1 MAHEALAAR
10 CSQLVKSYYTETGVV
25 RALEGIDASFATGT
39 VTAVV
44 GPSGS
49 GKSSLLRLLAGMDR
63 PTAGEVYVAGV
74 SLNSISNR
82 KLRKVRHGLVGYVF
96 QRPSDNFISYLTVA
110 EHLRLAAGSPPPEGA
125 PKPEELL
132 KSLGI
137 GERADHLPHELSGGE
152 QQRAAFAQVLMTN
165 PGLVVADEPTAELD
179 GQSGEDLLRVV
190 KSLTDIGIAFIIAT
204 HDPKVARMADR
215 KIDIDHGRLKI
226 SFQAPTRPAV
236 EPKRILE
243 AARASTSRLA
253 TPRRPY
259 EDSPHSL
266 FRRDPKAI
274 HPIDTNAPLIE
285 LARISKTYLRGSE
298 KVHAVGDVSLEL
310 GPGKVLGLMGR
321 SGSGKTTLLSIV
333 AGWETPDEGTITWF
347 TTGGQRQETGH
358 QGRLPWKQAAVV
370 PQKLGLIEEFSV
382 RKNIEYPAR
391 LDGSLEEHR
400 NRVDE
405 LIEQFGLEDLAERVP
420 AETSVGQQQRVA
432 LARALVMS
440 PRLLLADEP
449 SGHQDARWV
458 NDVFKA
464 LKAAA
469 AAGTC
474 CLIATHNEE
483 VSEFFDTIYQM
494 SEGRLADK
502 ASPPS

>member
-1 MAHEALAAR
+1 LQRETVAAT

-25 RALEGIDASFATGT
+25 RALEGIDATFATGT

-63 PTAGEVYVAGV
+63 PTAGEVTVAGI
-74 SLNSISNR
+74 SLNAISNR
-82 KLRKVRHGLVGYVF
+82 KLRKVRHGMVGYVF
-96 QRPSDNFISYLTVA
+96 QRPSDNFISYLTVS

-132 KSLGI
+132 KALGI

-190 KSLTDIGIAFIIAT
+190 KGLTDIGIAFIIAT
-204 HDPKVARMADR
+204 HDAKVARMADR
-215 KIDIDHGRLKI
+215 KIEIDHGRLK
-226 SFQAPTRPAV
+226 SSVRSATRPAV

-243 AARASTSRLA
+243 ATSTSTRLSS
-253 TPRRPY
+253 TRRPY
-259 EDSPHSL
+259 ENSPHSI
-266 FRRDPKAI
+266 FRRNPKPVHEMTA
-274 HPIDTNAPLIE
+274 DVPLIE
-285 LARISKTYLRGSE
+285 LKHISKTYLRGSE
-298 KVHAVGDVSLEL
+298 HVHAVEDVSLDL
-310 GPGKVLGLMGR
+310 APGKVLGLMGR
-321 SGSGKTTLLSIV
+321 SGSGKTTLLNIV
-333 AGWETPDEGTITWF
+333 AGWETADKGTIAWF
-347 TTGGQRQETGH
+347 DPDGTRRETTH

-370 PQKLGLIEEFSV
+370 PQKLGLIEELSV

-391 LDGSLEEHR
+391 LDGTLDEHR
-400 NRVDE
+400 ARVDE
-405 LIEQFGLEDLAERVP
+405 LITQFGLEDLADRVP

-469 AAGTC
+469 DVGTC

-483 VSEFFDTIYQM
+483 VAEFFDTIFQM
-494 SEGRLADK
+494 SEGHLAGQVT
-502 ASPPS
+502 P

>member
-1 MAHEALAAR
+1 MQHEAAAS
-10 CSQLVKSYYTETGVV
+10 CIGLVKSYWTETGVV
-25 RALEGIDASFATGT
+25 RALEGIDATFPSGS

-63 PTAGEVYVAGV
+63 PTAGDVTVAGL
-74 SLNSISNR
+74 SLGAISSR
-82 KLRKVRHGLVGYVF
+82 KLRKIRHGMVGYVF

-110 EHLRLAAGSPPPEGA
+110 EHLRLASGRVPSATGPDPTD
-125 PKPEELL
+125 LL
-132 KSLGI
+132 AALGI
-137 GERADHLPHELSGGE
+137 EQRADHLPHELSGGE
-152 QQRAAFAQVLMTN
+152 QQRAAFAQVLMTA

-179 GQSGEDLLRVV
+179 GQSGEDLLKVV
-190 KSLTDIGIAFIIAT
+190 SEIAGTGVGFIIAT
-204 HDPKVARMADR
+204 HDAKVARRADR
-215 KIDIDHGRLKI
+215 TIEIDHGHLKTTPH
-226 SFQAPTRPAV
+226 STTRPAV
-236 EPKRILE
+236 APQRVRE
-243 AARASTSRLA
+243 AERAATSLFGR
-253 TPRRPY
+253 RKRPY
-259 EDSPHSL
+259 EATSDRAFKRPAPPLPS
-266 FRRDPKAI
+266 
-274 HPIDTNAPLIE
+274 IDVSTPLLDLTN
-285 LARISKTYLRGSE
+285 ISKTYTRGSE
-298 KVHAVGDVSLEL
+298 KVHAVDDVSLQL
-310 GPGKVLGLMGR
+310 TTGRVLGLMGR

-333 AGWETPDEGTITWF
+333 AGWETPDTGTISWF
-347 TTGGQRQETGH
+347 DRDGTPQPTAA
-358 QGRLPWKQAAVV
+358 QGRLPWKQVAVV
-370 PQKLGLIEEFSV
+370 PQKLGLIEELTV

-400 NRVDE
+400 DRVNE

-464 LKAAA
+464 MKAAA
-469 AAGTC
+469 DGGTC

-483 VSEFFDTIYQM
+483 VAGFFDTIYSM
-494 SEGRLADK
+494 SEGRLT
-502 ASPPS
+502 